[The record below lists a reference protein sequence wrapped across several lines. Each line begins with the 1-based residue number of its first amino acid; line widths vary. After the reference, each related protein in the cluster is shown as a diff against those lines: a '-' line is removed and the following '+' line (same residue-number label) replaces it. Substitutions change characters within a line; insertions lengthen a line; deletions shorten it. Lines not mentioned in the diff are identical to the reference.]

1 MGDLVDSED
10 NEGGEGGL
18 CGPRLAPDRDCAR
31 SAACHGGLW
40 GVRGRQ
46 LRAFGA
52 PQSVVKI
59 SRILRLL
66 CGERNGCLA
75 LRSCGKYR
83 ASCALV
89 SVRQHRMVCWEKAHS
104 CARLR

>member
-52 PQSVVKI
+52 PQSVVDI
-59 SRILRLL
+59 SRILRF
-66 CGERNGCLA
+66 GECPATSHGVLGKGSFMRSAALNG
-75 LRSCGKYR
+75 
-83 ASCALV
+83 
-89 SVRQHRMVCWEKAHS
+89 E
-104 CARLR
+104 